1 MIVDDDIFAA
11 IQLHP
16 WKCKRRAGR
25 PITLVELH
33 ATRGGIAGRTALE
46 EYSATINWFKS
57 PNNINEA
64 LTRPWASMSSY
75 IVGGGKVCRVMPDD
89 WWPSFSLGHADPNA
103 ISIEIGQTLA
113 NAPFDPRDI
122 DNAARICAEASLAYG
137 IPVRVLP
144 FLSVDNHEAPG
155 YVRHDRSANGGYYG
169 KSDPGPLFDDRA
181 FEAKVRGFMGQPEQ
195 EGDDMD
201 FLKWVCV
208 VKAER
213 DQKHLP
219 FRSYRMYMGADGPYL
234 AHDKD
239 GAAFSAME
247 ATGEILQQMGL
258 ARLKAIPLAPG
269 SPAPDA
275 P

>member
-1 MIVDDDIFAA
+1 LWTPEFAGA
-11 IQLHP
+11 ICYPADSSNYYDYRNHGGV
-16 WKCKRRAGR
+16 KCKPRAFGVHT
-25 PITLVELH
+25 PEEPWDNYESTPVYFSHELFDKN
-33 ATRGGIAGRTALE
+33 GNQ
-46 EYSATINWFKS
+46 YSASTKLYIDSDGDRYEMVPPGCAPVANGLLGK
-57 PNNINEA
+57 P
-64 LTRPWASMSSY
+64 LPPW
-75 IVGGGKVCRVMPDD
+75 
-89 WWPSFSLGHADPNA
+89 ADPNTSLNWQTDNA
-103 ISIEIGQTLA
+103 EVEGDAATIHLKCVRGEPQWTALARSIEESSRLHGWPLE
-113 NAPFDPRDI
+113 DR
-122 DNAARICAEASLAYG
+122 ARVFGHYEVASN
-137 IPVRVLP
+137 RT
-144 FLSVDNHEAPG
+144 
-155 YVRHDRSANGGYYG
+155 
-169 KSDPGPLFDDRA
+169 DPGKLDLDALHRDA
-181 FEAKVRGFMGQPEQ
+181 LALRGGGQ

-239 GAAFSAME
+239 GAAFTAME

-258 ARLKAIPLAPG
+258 TRLKAIPLAPG